1 MSVTV
6 NAVAPLSVDTAVLPV
21 GGSTSSLNSTTP
33 IAVTDPDATFP
44 DSVNLVVTE
53 GSGQFELAA
62 GTSGVDVRVAAG
74 PGSNDAEILIG
85 LAQDGT
91 GNVLANGGSS
101 VQIDDKY
108 AGSVTVNYIGAI
120 TDGTKVNLDTTSIGG
135 GTIASNAPPVSTD
148 NAPDY
153 YINTG
158 AADDNIFGS
167 QYNDFIRGGAGSD
180 AINAGAG
187 NDIVRGGADS
197 DQVTLGPGD
206 DIYYFT
212 DDQLIGTSTDTIT
225 DFDADGNDQI
235 QIDKTLDD
243 DGRISIS
250 GIGTNRIVI
259 TLSGSETGET
269 TVVSGSANTIDNDDI
284 AFV

>member
-6 NAVAPLSVDTAVLPV
+6 NAVAPLSIDTAVLPV
-21 GGSTSSLNSTTP
+21 GGSTSSLNSTAP
-33 IAVTDPDATFP
+33 IVVTDPGATSSNP
-44 DSVNLVVTE
+44 VNLEITE
-53 GSGQFELAA
+53 GSGQFRLAA
-62 GTSGVDVRVAAG
+62 GTSGVDVRVTAG
-74 PGSNDAEILIG
+74 AGANDAEIVIG
-85 LAQDGT
+85 LADDGA
-91 GNVLANGGSS
+91 GNTLANGGSS
-101 VQIDDKY
+101 VQVDDDY
-108 AGSVTVNYIGAI
+108 AGSVTVNYDNAI
-120 TDGTKVNLDTTSIGG
+120 TDGTKVDLNTAAIGG
-135 GTIASNAPPVSTD
+135 ETIGSNAPPVAAGNT
-148 NAPDY
+148 PDY

-158 AADDNIFGS
+158 AGDDNIQGS
-167 QYNDFIRGGAGSD
+167 QFNDFIRAGAGSD

-197 DQVTLGPGD
+197 DEVTLGPGD

-212 DDQLIGTSTDTIT
+212 VDQLIGTSTDTIT

-235 QIDKTLDD
+235 QIDKTLND

-259 TLSGSETGET
+259 TLSGSETGKT
-269 TVVSGSANTIDNDDI
+269 TVLSGSANTIDNEDI